1 MTETMQG
8 SGPVTYDEAV
18 ALVRCALAATGPIR
32 DEAPALYL
40 AQVKALALGL
50 RGVAAGVSAEASSV
64 LRSFSGTGTL
74 LAVIERY
81 RTSAGKLTDLGRVV
95 IEPDHGRHEREE
107 IWIDLRA
114 PSGASLVAIAKDLV
128 GAAVRYRRESR
139 VEMRSDGPR
148 INPETKRPQSRP
160 YLVSIEAVGGPG
172 AVGPTRPTYKTRQA
186 ATKRGE
192 TTVPRTTGE
201 LLSFSAQRFG
211 LERGEVAR
219 LMVST
224 CGELRGPM
232 RTPLELALA
241 WEAII
246 AAYEKGASRYECGS
260 I

>member
-1 MTETMQG
+1 MTETTQAA
-8 SGPVTYDEAV
+8 GPVTHDEAV

-50 RGVAAGVSAEASSV
+50 RGVAAEVSTEASSV

-81 RTSAGKLTDLGRVV
+81 RTSSGKLTDLGRVV
-95 IEPDHGRHEREE
+95 IEPDHGKHEREE

-114 PSGASLVAIAKDLV
+114 PRGASLVVTAKELV
-128 GAAVRYRRESR
+128 ATAVRYRRESR
-139 VEMRSDGPR
+139 VEMTSDGPR
-148 INPETKRPQSRP
+148 INPATKRPQSRP
-160 YLVSIEAVGGPG
+160 YLVSIEANSGGG
-172 AVGPTRPTYKTRQA
+172 AVGPTRPTYKARETG
-186 ATKRGE
+186 TKRGE
-192 TTVPRTTGE
+192 TTVPRTSGE

-246 AAYEKGASRYECGS
+246 AAYERTGEAA
-260 I
+260 